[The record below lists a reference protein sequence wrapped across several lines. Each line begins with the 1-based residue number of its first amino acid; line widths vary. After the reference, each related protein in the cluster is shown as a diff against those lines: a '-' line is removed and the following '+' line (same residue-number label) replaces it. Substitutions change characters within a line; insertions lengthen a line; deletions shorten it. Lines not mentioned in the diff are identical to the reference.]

1 MTATAERL
9 KEDLVHLSLPERA
22 ELAQFLLDSLDDG
35 SDPDAEQA
43 WDAEL
48 AQREHEIRT
57 GQAIGKPVD
66 QVIAELRKQ
75 YS

>member
-1 MTATAERL
+1 MTAIAERL
-9 KEDLVHLSLPERA
+9 KEDLGRLSLPERA
-22 ELAQFLLDSLDDG
+22 ELAQFLLDSLEDG

-43 WDAEL
+43 WEAEL

-57 GQAIGKPVD
+57 GQAVGEPAA

-75 YS
+75 YP

>member
-9 KEDLVHLSLPERA
+9 KEDLVRLSLPERA
-22 ELAQFLLDSLDDG
+22 ELAQFLLDSLDEG

-43 WDAEL
+43 WDTEL

-57 GQAIGKPVD
+57 GQAVGEPAV
-66 QVIAELRKQ
+66 QVIADLRKQ
-75 YS
+75 YA

>member
-9 KEDLVHLSLPERA
+9 KEDLVRLSPPERA

-35 SDPDAEQA
+35 SDPDAESA
-43 WDAEL
+43 WEAEL
-48 AQREHEIRT
+48 TQREQEIRT
-57 GQAIGKPVD
+57 GQAIGEPAAHVMT
-66 QVIAELRKQ
+66 ELRKQ